1 MLSLKRLLL
10 GFLALA
16 IALGVWGGSWSLVTA
31 SSGTSLREVD
41 IRFEK
46 KIDVALGQA
55 GIFMPSSA
63 FAGTLELTRE
73 PPKSNLEAKF
83 HPTREPP
90 KSNLEAKFHP
100 SFITRWLEVRIT
112 NLDGKDEKIA
122 YGLNYVYFQSTRV
135 LKRYF
140 DEGNLAI
147 YRYDAAKKNWVEC
160 PSKLIE
166 KGKKF
171 RIVCIAP
178 SFGVYGLATK

>member
-10 GFLALA
+10 GFLALM
-16 IALGVWGGSWSLVTA
+16 IAFGVLGGSWSRVTA
-31 SSGTSLREVD
+31 STDTSVREVD
-41 IRFEK
+41 IQFEK
-46 KIDVALGQA
+46 KIDIALGQA

-73 PPKSNLEAKF
+73 PARMNLEAKF
-83 HPTREPP
+83 HPR
-90 KSNLEAKFHP
+90 
-100 SFITRWLEVRIT
+100 FITRWLEVRVT

-122 YGLNYVYFQSTRV
+122 YGLNYVFFQSTRV

-160 PSKLIE
+160 PSKVIE
-166 KGKKF
+166 KGNKF
-171 RIVCIAP
+171 RMVCIAP
-178 SFGVYGLATK
+178 SFGIYGLATR

>member
-1 MLSLKRLLL
+1 MFSLKRFFL
-10 GFLALA
+10 GFLALVVTLG
-16 IALGVWGGSWSLVTA
+16 ALGGSWVEVIA
-31 SSGTSLREVD
+31 SSKTSMREYE
-41 IRFEK
+41 IAFEK
-46 KIDVALGQA
+46 KVDVALGQA
-55 GIFMPSSA
+55 GVFMPSSA

-73 PPKSNLEAKF
+73 PAQGGLQTTLHPK
-83 HPTREPP
+83 
-90 KSNLEAKFHP
+90 
-100 SFITRWLEVRIT
+100 FITRWLEVRIT
-112 NLDGKDEKIA
+112 NLDGKQENIA

-160 PSKLIE
+160 PSQVIE

>member
-1 MLSLKRLLL
+1 MLILKRLLL

-16 IALGVWGGSWSLVTA
+16 VAVGVLGGSWSFVTA
-31 SSGTSLREVD
+31 SSGTSVREFELK
-41 IRFEK
+41 FEK

-55 GIFMPSSA
+55 GVFMPSSA

-73 PPKSNLEAKF
+73 PSRGGLEAKI
-83 HPTREPP
+83 HP
-90 KSNLEAKFHP
+90 N
-100 SFITRWLEVRIT
+100 FITRWLEVRIK
-112 NLDGKDEKIA
+112 NLDGKEERIA

-160 PSKLIE
+160 PSKVIE

-178 SFGVYGLATK
+178 SFGIYGLATK

>member
-16 IALGVWGGSWSLVTA
+16 IAMGVLGGSWSLVTA
-31 SSGTSLREVD
+31 STDTSVREID
-41 IRFEK
+41 LRFEK

-55 GIFMPSSA
+55 GVFMPSSA

-73 PPKSNLEAKF
+73 PARMNLEAKF
-83 HPTREPP
+83 HPD
-90 KSNLEAKFHP
+90 
-100 SFITRWLEVRIT
+100 FITRWLEVRVT

-160 PSKLIE
+160 PSKVIE

-171 RIVCIAP
+171 RVVCIAP
-178 SFGVYGLATK
+178 AFGIYGLATK

>member
-1 MLSLKRLLL
+1 MLGLKRLLL

-31 SSGTSLREVD
+31 SSETSVREVD
-41 IRFEK
+41 IKFERK
-46 KIDVALGQA
+46 VDVALGQA
-55 GIFMPSSA
+55 GVFMPSSA

-73 PPKSNLEAKF
+73 PARSNLEAKI
-83 HPTREPP
+83 HPR
-90 KSNLEAKFHP
+90 
-100 SFITRWLEVRIT
+100 FITRWLEVRIT

-135 LKRYF
+135 LKRFF
-140 DEGNLAI
+140 DQGNLAI

-178 SFGVYGLATK
+178 SFGIYGLATK

>member
-16 IALGVWGGSWSLVTA
+16 VALGALGGSWGIVTA
-31 SSGTSLREVD
+31 STGTSVREFD
-41 IRFEK
+41 ISFEK
-46 KIDVALGQA
+46 KVDVAVGQA
-55 GIFMPSSA
+55 GVFMPSSA

-73 PPKSNLEAKF
+73 PARGGLEAKI
-83 HPTREPP
+83 HP
-90 KSNLEAKFHP
+90 H
-100 SFITRWLEVRIT
+100 FITRWLEVRVI
-112 NLDGKDEKIA
+112 NLDGKQEHTA
-122 YGLNYVYFQSTRV
+122 FGLNYVYFQSTRV
-135 LKRYF
+135 LKRFF

-160 PSKLIE
+160 PSKVIE

-178 SFGVYGLATK
+178 SFGIYGLATK

>member
-1 MLSLKRLLL
+1 MISLRRLLL

-16 IALGVWGGSWSLVTA
+16 VAVGVLGGSWSIVTA
-31 SSGTSLREVD
+31 SSGTTVREID
-41 IRFEK
+41 ISFEK
-46 KIDVALGQA
+46 KVDVALGQA
-55 GIFMPSSA
+55 GVFMPSSA
-63 FAGTLELTRE
+63 FAGILELTRE
-73 PPKSNLEAKF
+73 PSRGSLEAKI
-83 HPTREPP
+83 HP
-90 KSNLEAKFHP
+90 N
-100 SFITRWLEVRIT
+100 FITRWLEIRIT
-112 NLDGKDEKIA
+112 NLDGKEEKIA

-160 PSKLIE
+160 PSKVIE

-178 SFGVYGLATK
+178 SFGIYGLATK

>member
-31 SSGTSLREVD
+31 SSGTSVREVD

-73 PPKSNLEAKF
+73 PA
-83 HPTREPP
+83 R
-90 KSNLEAKFHP
+90 SNLEAKFHP